1 MRLAP
6 GPIASNPCLG
16 HLGGPRGGLW
26 PVRWRLDLPQLGVAD
41 VVFCAVQADQ
51 HNPLT
56 VPYWEGMVCLEEDE
70 ESCGYLEMT
79 GYEPPTDAR
88 PRSA

>member
-1 MRLAP
+1 
-6 GPIASNPCLG
+6 
-16 HLGGPRGGLW
+16 
-26 PVRWRLDLPQLGVAD
+26 VRWRLALPQLGIDD
-41 VVFCAVQADQ
+41 VVRAVQADQ

-56 VPYWEGMVCLEEDE
+56 VPYWEGMVCLERDG

-88 PRSA
+88 PRSVE